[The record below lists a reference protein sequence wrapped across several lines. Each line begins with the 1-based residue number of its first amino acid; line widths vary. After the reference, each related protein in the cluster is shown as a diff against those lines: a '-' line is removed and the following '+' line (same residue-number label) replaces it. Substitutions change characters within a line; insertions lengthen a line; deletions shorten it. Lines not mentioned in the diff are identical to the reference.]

1 MDSPTTGLSAI
12 PDNGLLLHVG
22 VFKTGTTAL
31 QEALRAADPALME
44 AGVLYRGPSSW
55 LPRWKSLLVLMSEN
69 KPGGQWQQ
77 IVAAV
82 NGHQGRAMV
91 SSENLCGATP
101 REAATVV
108 GKLGVDRPVKV
119 LITVRSLSGLLAS
132 TWQQLLKRGL
142 TLPFEDWLRKTFDNV
157 DSVDELFWRRN
168 NFPWQVRKWGELVGE
183 ENVIL
188 AVSDKKYPARN
199 LEIVEQLLDVA
210 PGTVTLNP
218 ESRSNRSMSF
228 AEAELL
234 RRLNLRVGE
243 RLRRESYRRMV
254 RLGAFPGFY
263 LQDTGPG
270 EPIPVPRWAA
280 EQAAQIGSRQA
291 DELKRTAAVI
301 VGDIDALGDAKWDI
315 DGPIAP
321 PDTVSM
327 DTAVAASAGALL
339 AAERYL
345 RSIQKED
352 VPAAPRPPA
361 KANRSTERR
370 LRNLLK
376 RS

>member
-1 MDSPTTGLSAI
+1 VDSTTTGLAAI

-31 QEALRAADPALME
+31 QEALRAAGPALTE
-44 AGVLYRGPSSW
+44 AGVLYRGPASW
-55 LPRWKSLLVLMSEN
+55 VPRWKSLLVLVAEN

-77 IVAAV
+77 MVAAV
-82 NGHQGRAMV
+82 NGHEGRAMV

-108 GKLGVDRPVKV
+108 GKLGAGRPVKV

-142 TLPFEDWLRKTFDNV
+142 TLPFEDWLHKTFDNV
-157 DSVDELFWRRN
+157 ESVEELFWRRN
-168 NFPWQVRKWGELVGE
+168 NFPWQVSKWGELVGE

-188 AVSDKKYPARN
+188 AVSDKKFPTRN
-199 LEIVEQLLDVA
+199 LEIVEQLLGVA

-218 ESRSNRSMSF
+218 DTRSNRSMSF

-234 RRLNLRVGE
+234 RRLNLQVGE
-243 RLRRESYRRMV
+243 KLRRESYRRMV

-263 LQDTGPG
+263 RLDTGPG

-280 EQAAQIGSRQA
+280 ERAADLGSRQA
-291 DELKRTAAVI
+291 AELRQMSAVI
-301 VGDIDALGDAKWDI
+301 VGDIDVLGDAKWDI
-315 DGPIAP
+315 DGPIASP
-321 PDTVSM
+321 EMVSM

-345 RSIQKED
+345 RSAQKS
-352 VPAAPRPPA
+352 VAAEPPPPTSA
-361 KANRSTERR
+361 RSTERR
-370 LRNLLK
+370 LRSLLK